1 MSRYLPQDWVFPI
14 VLALFVA
21 LVMWFGREIYD
32 FMIPSS
38 ATVTVPSFVG
48 ETLTDA
54 DAEIARLKLASNVV
68 DHATSDRYPK
78 NVVISQRPDAGTEV
92 RAGRQISFVVSDGI
106 VARLMPDLRYQ
117 SLREVQIDLARARLQ
132 LGKISYAR
140 SDVVPSDHVIAQA
153 PPPLSSRHEG
163 DTVSVVMSS
172 GGQGNLHVPD
182 FVGHSIDD
190 ARAQAAAAGIKIG
203 QIVWTPLGPYGP
215 AHGIVARQVP
225 SAGTRIA
232 SYDPVSLDVSAGPN
246 ESGYL
251 IHQAHVLVS
260 VPENGDVSDVSQLD
274 VRLTMTD
281 ATGKYDVYHA
291 FAAPDQKID
300 LTVTAIGTSVL
311 DMYVNNTLVGE
322 TRIGT
327 EPKKIYGVK
336 ASASPSASP

>member
-1 MSRYLPQDWVFPI
+1 MPQDWVFPI
-14 VLALFVA
+14 VLVLFVA
-21 LVMWFGREIYD
+21 LVMWFAREIYD

-38 ATVTVPSFVG
+38 ATVTVPSFAG

-68 DHATSDRYPK
+68 DHTTSDRYPK

-92 RAGRQISFVVSDGI
+92 RAGRQVSFVISDGI
-106 VARLMPDLRYQ
+106 VAWLMPDLRYQ
-117 SLREVQIDLARARLQ
+117 SMREVQIDLSRARLQ
-132 LGKISYAR
+132 LGKVTYAR
-140 SDVVPSDHVIAQA
+140 SDVVPEDHVISQS
-153 PPPLSSRHEG
+153 PSPLTSTHEG
-163 DTVSVVMSS
+163 DTVTLLMSS

-182 FVGHSIDD
+182 FVGQSVDD
-190 ARAQAAAAGIKIG
+190 ARSQAAAAGIKLG
-203 QIVWTPLGPYGP
+203 QIVWTPLGHDGP
-215 AHGIVARQVP
+215 AHGMVVHQVP
-225 SAGTRIA
+225 AAGTRIA
-232 SYDPVSLDVSAGPN
+232 SYDPVSIDVSAGPD

-260 VPENGDVSDVSQLD
+260 VPQAGDPTSNADLD

-291 FAAPDQKID
+291 YAESGQKLD
-300 LTVTAIGTSVL
+300 FTVTAIGTSVL

-327 EPKKIYGVK
+327 EPKKVYGVGV
-336 ASASPSASP
+336 SPSPSSSP

>member
-1 MSRYLPQDWVFPI
+1 M
-14 VLALFVA
+14 LFVA
-21 LVMWFGREIYD
+21 LVMWFGRQIYD

-48 ETLTDA
+48 QTLSDA
-54 DAEIARLKLASNVV
+54 NAEIARLKLASNVV

-92 RAGRQISFVVSDGI
+92 RAGRQVSFVVSDGI

-117 SLREVQIDLARARLQ
+117 SMREVQIDLSRARLQ
-132 LGKISYAR
+132 LGKVTYAR
-140 SDVVPSDHVIAQA
+140 SDVVPGDHVIAQS
-153 PPPLSSRHEG
+153 PPPLTGTHEG
-163 DTVSVVMSS
+163 DTVSLLMSS
-172 GGQGNLHVPD
+172 GGQGNLHVPN
-182 FVGHSIDD
+182 FEGESIDD

-203 QIVWTPLGPYGP
+203 QVVWTPLGPNAP
-215 AHGIVARQVP
+215 AHGTVARQVP
-225 SAGTRIA
+225 AAGTRIA

-260 VPENGDVSDVSQLD
+260 VPEAGDTTSASQLD

-291 FAAPDQKID
+291 FAEPGQKLD
-300 LTVTAIGTSVL
+300 FTVTALGTSVL
-311 DMYVNNTLVGE
+311 DMYVDNTLVGE

-327 EPKKIYGVK
+327 EPKKVYGVK
-336 ASASPSASP
+336 ASPSPSVSP

>member
-1 MSRYLPQDWVFPI
+1 VPQDWVFPI
-14 VLALFVA
+14 VLVLFVA

-54 DAEIARLKLASNVV
+54 GAEIARLKLASNVV
-68 DHATSDRYPK
+68 DHATSDRYPT

-117 SLREVQIDLARARLQ
+117 SIREVQIDLSRARLQ
-132 LGKISYAR
+132 LGKVTYAR
-140 SDVVPSDHVIAQA
+140 SDVVPSDHVISQVPA
-153 PPPLSSRHEG
+153 PLSSTHEG
-163 DTVSVVMSS
+163 DIVTLLVSS

-182 FVGHSIDD
+182 FVGQSVDD

-225 SAGTRIA
+225 PAGTRIA

-251 IHQAHVLVS
+251 IHQARVLVS
-260 VPENGDVSDVSQLD
+260 VPQSVDTTSASQLD

-281 ATGKYDVYHA
+281 ATGKYDIYHA
-291 FAAPDQKID
+291 FAPPGQKLD
-300 LTVTAIGTSVL
+300 FTVTAVGTSVL

-327 EPKKIYGVK
+327 EPKKVYGIK
-336 ASASPSASP
+336 SSPSPSASP

>member
-1 MSRYLPQDWVFPI
+1 MPQDWVFPI
-14 VLALFVA
+14 VLVLFVA

-32 FMIPSS
+32 FMIPSA
-38 ATVTVPSFVG
+38 ATVTVPSFAG

-68 DHATSDRYPK
+68 DHTTSDRYPK
-78 NVVISQRPDAGTEV
+78 NVVISQRPEAGTEV
-92 RAGRQISFVVSDGI
+92 RAGRQVSFVVSDGI

-117 SLREVQIDLARARLQ
+117 SMREVQIDLSRARLQ
-132 LGKISYAR
+132 LGKVAYAH
-140 SDVVPSDHVIAQA
+140 SDVVPDDHVISQSPA
-153 PPPLSSRHEG
+153 PLSSTHEG
-163 DTVSVVMSS
+163 DTVTLLMSS

-182 FVGHSIDD
+182 FVDRSIDD
-190 ARAQAAAAGIKIG
+190 ARAQAAAAGIKLG
-203 QIVWTPLGPYGP
+203 QIVWTPLGPNGP
-215 AHGIVARQVP
+215 AHGTVVHQVP
-225 SAGTRIA
+225 AAGTRIA

-260 VPENGDVSDVSQLD
+260 VPEPGDATNASPVD

-291 FAAPDQKID
+291 FAAPDQKLD
-300 LTVTAIGTSVL
+300 FTVTAVGTSVL

-327 EPKKIYGVK
+327 EPKKVYGVK
-336 ASASPSASP
+336 ASASPSARP

>member
-1 MSRYLPQDWVFPI
+1 MLV
-14 VLALFVA
+14 LFVA

-38 ATVTVPSFVG
+38 ATVTVPSFAG

-92 RAGRQISFVVSDGI
+92 RAGRQISFVISDGI

-117 SLREVQIDLARARLQ
+117 SLREVQIDLSRARLQ
-132 LGKISYAR
+132 LGKTTYAR
-140 SDVVPSDHVIAQA
+140 SDVIPGDHVISQS
-153 PPPLSSRHEG
+153 PPPLASTHEG
-163 DTVSVVMSS
+163 DTVTLVVSS
-172 GGQGNLHVPD
+172 GGQGNLHVPN
-182 FVGHSIDD
+182 FVGESADD
-190 ARAQAAAAGIKIG
+190 ARTQAAAAGIKIG

-215 AHGIVARQVP
+215 AHGIVARQIP
-225 SAGTRIA
+225 AAGTRIA

-260 VPENGDVSDVSQLD
+260 VPEAGDATNASELD

-281 ATGKYDVYHA
+281 ATGKYDLYHA
-291 FAAPDQKID
+291 FAAPGQKLD
-300 LTVTAIGTSVL
+300 STATAVGTSVL